1 MKSQGTLRSQKYLVK
16 EERSWKTHNSDFNT
30 YYKATIIKRVWY
42 WHTSTNVNQWN
53 IFEGPILNPNIYG

>member
-1 MKSQGTLRSQKYLVK
+1 MNFKNKNKAGGFTI
-16 EERSWKTHNSDFNT
+16 SDFNT